1 MSMRKRRSELAV
13 PASNWKMIKK
23 ALASDADIAF
33 LDLEDSVA
41 PSEKPQ
47 ARKNVI
53 RAMLELD
60 WLGKPMAFRANG
72 FETPNL
78 YRDVV
83 EIMDGVAGDLDFV
96 ILPKA
101 ETTKHILLL
110 EALLN
115 KLESEHGRNQQI
127 EIEVQIESAK
137 GLINAAVIAGA
148 SARVDALTFGPGDYA
163 ASVGM
168 PNVSIGSPDEWD
180 EMYGADRWHF
190 ALQSVLVAGRAAG
203 VSVIDGPFADFRD
216 LDGFRASCQKAR
228 SLGYDGKWCIH
239 PGQIPIANE
248 VFSPTPDEIKWANEV
263 IAAYEEGKGRGEG
276 AIAVDNKMID
286 AASMRMAQRIVD
298 IASE

>member
-1 MSMRKRRSELAV
+1 MRKRRSELAV
-13 PASNWKMIKK
+13 PASNWKMIEK

-41 PSEKPQ
+41 PAEKPQ

-60 WLGKPMAFRANG
+60 WHGKPKAFRANG

-83 EIMDGVAGDLDFV
+83 EIMDGVAGELDLV

-101 ETTKHILLL
+101 ESTKDIRLL
-110 EALLN
+110 ESLLS
-115 KLESEHGRNQQI
+115 KLEREHGRKHQV

-137 GLINAAVIAGA
+137 GLINAVAIAGA
-148 SARVDALTFGPGDYA
+148 SARIDAITFGPGDYA

-180 EMYGADRWHF
+180 QMYGSDRWHF
-190 ALQSVLVAGRAAG
+190 ALQTVLLAGRAAG
-203 VSVIDGPFADFRD
+203 VSVVDGPFADFQD
-216 LDGFRASCQKAR
+216 SDGFRASCQKAR

-248 VFSPTPDEIKWANEV
+248 VFSPTPDEVNWANKV
-263 IAAYEEGKGRGEG
+263 IAAYDEGKRRGEG
-276 AIAVDNKMID
+276 AIAIDNKMID
-286 AASMRMAQRIVD
+286 AASVRMAQRIVNN
-298 IASE
+298 ASE

>member
-1 MSMRKRRSELAV
+1 MRKRRSELAV
-13 PASNWKMIKK
+13 PASNWKMIEK

-60 WLGKPMAFRANG
+60 WHGKPKAFRANG

-83 EIMDGVAGDLDFV
+83 EVMDGVAGELDLV

-101 ETTKHILLL
+101 ETTKEILLL
-110 EALLN
+110 ETLLS
-115 KLESEHGRNQQI
+115 KLEREHGRNQQI

-137 GLINAAVIAGA
+137 GLVNAVAIAGA
-148 SARVDALTFGPGDYA
+148 SARIDAVTFGPGDYA

-168 PNVSIGSPDEWD
+168 PNVSIGSRDEWD
-180 EMYGADRWHF
+180 DMYGADRWHF
-190 ALQSVLVAGRAAG
+190 ALQTVLVAGRSAG
-203 VSVIDGPFADFRD
+203 VSVVDGPYADFRD
-216 LDGFRASCQKAR
+216 LEGFRKSCRKAR

-239 PGQIPIANE
+239 PGQVPVANE
-248 VFSPTPDEIKWANEV
+248 VFSPTLDEVKWANRV
-263 IAAYEEGKGRGEG
+263 IAAYDEGKRRGEG
-276 AIAVDNKMID
+276 AIAIDNKMID
-286 AASMRMAQRIVD
+286 AASVRMAQRIVD
-298 IASE
+298 IANV